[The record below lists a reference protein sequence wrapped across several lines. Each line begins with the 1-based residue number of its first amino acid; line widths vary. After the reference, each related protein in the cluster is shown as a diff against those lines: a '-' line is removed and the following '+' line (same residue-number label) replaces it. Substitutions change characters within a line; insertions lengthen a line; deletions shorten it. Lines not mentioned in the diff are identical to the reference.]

1 VVIFL
6 DINTFFS
13 PKAGGI
19 RTYHQAKIEWF
30 RNHPGVGYWLV
41 HPGAARQER
50 KAAEN
55 VTLVEGFGPALT
67 KDPAGYRLLIDFIR
81 IFALIRRLR
90 PDVIEAGDPWL
101 TGIFCLLLRKLGLY
115 KGLLVSFYHSD
126 PVPSYFRPWA
136 ERGSL
141 QGLKRPLIAAAGA
154 VFYRLQRGYD
164 LTAVSSKTMED
175 RLRAKGVRALAHL
188 PFGVPA
194 FFLADVPDRP
204 EARTPPPLSADRP
217 DGAGAGATTVVDVAR
232 AAGWGD
238 GEDEEDAAA
247 AAAKDAREV
256 RLLYAGRLDP
266 EKGIDLIL
274 EALPGLLKR
283 ANVSVTVIGRGSRA
297 ESFAAYTHP
306 RYRYLGF
313 IEDPMRMRENY
324 DSHHILLAP
333 GPFETFGLG
342 VLEAMARGMIVVG
355 PDQGGTAELLRQAKS
370 PFIFETGNE
379 AEFHRTV
386 GRAMRSDW
394 SVEMPRSLFLAREY
408 GTWDDA
414 IGRMITRYSARL
426 GARTV

>member
-1 VVIFL
+1 MIFL

-30 RNHPGVGYWLV
+30 RKHPGAGYWLV
-41 HPGAARQER
+41 YPGAARLER
-50 KAAEN
+50 KEAEN

-67 KDPAGYRLLIDFIR
+67 SDPAGYRLLIDFFR
-81 IFALIRRLR
+81 LFTLIRRLR

-101 TGIFCLLLRKLGLY
+101 TGIFCLILRKLGLY

-126 PVPSYFRPWA
+126 PVPSYFQPWA
-136 ERGSL
+136 QRGSM
-141 QGLKRPLIAAAGA
+141 QSLKRPLIAAAGA
-154 VFYRLQRGYD
+154 VFYWLQRGYD

-194 FFLADVPDRP
+194 FFLSDIPHRTEASSLQPPAADG
-204 EARTPPPLSADRP
+204 T
-217 DGAGAGATTVVDVAR
+217 GAGADWVREAAQDTGWANGQVDESAPGAAD
-232 AAGWGD
+232 
-238 GEDEEDAAA
+238 
-247 AAAKDAREV
+247 KNAREI

-274 EALPGLLKR
+274 EVLPGLLKR
-283 ANVSVTVIGRGSRA
+283 ANVSVTVIGRGKRA
-297 ESFAAYTHP
+297 QSFVAYKHD

-324 DSHHILLAP
+324 DSHHILMAP

-370 PFIFETGNE
+370 PFIFETGNP

-386 GRAMRSDW
+386 ARAMRSDW

-408 GTWDDA
+408 GTWDDS
-414 IGRMITRYSARL
+414 IGRMITRYTARL
-426 GARTV
+426 GARAL